1 MSLYVIFHDV
11 FKFMRYALNKMNV
24 VYYLAFRKRKD
35 DQHLGG
41 RAP

>member
-1 MSLYVIFHDV
+1 
-11 FKFMRYALNKMNV
+11 MRTKQNVCATHYCKKNV